1 MSNDWNLIYYADK
14 NENAE
19 VFDFINSQKAS
30 NKAKILS
37 WLSMLEEKGPV
48 LPRPYADLLK
58 DGIHELWIKLS
69 GNQVRVLY
77 FFCYKDFIVLTNCFT
92 KNRKQVPE
100 KEINKAKK
108 CRDNFLKRYSEAK
121 LRKEFN
127 ENI

>member
-1 MSNDWNLIYYADK
+1 MSNNWNLIYYEDE

-19 VFDFINSQKAS
+19 VYDFINSQKSS

-37 WLSMLEEKGPV
+37 WLSMLKEKGPV

-58 DGIHELWIKLS
+58 DGIHELRIKLS

-108 CRDNFLKRYSEAK
+108 YRDNFLKRYSEAK

-127 ENI
+127 ENL

>member
-1 MSNDWNLIYYADK
+1 MGNNWNIIYYEDEK
-14 NENAE
+14 ENSE
-19 VFDFINSQKAS
+19 VFDFINSQKTS

-58 DGIHELWIKLS
+58 DGIHELRIKVS

-108 CRDNFLKRYSEAK
+108 CRNDFLKRYSEK
-121 LRKEFN
+121 RLRKEYN
-127 ENI
+127 ENV